1 MRDILKNIN
10 FTEVIVLA
18 VFYFFL
24 GYLWYSP
31 VLFSNLWMDTLDMPI
46 EQLKSRPLPMPF
58 FLSVMGVY
66 SFLII
71 FILAII
77 LRIMKAEKV
86 YASVIYALLLS
97 KGFIILPSFASHTA
111 ERTNL
116 IHYLI
121 NYTYPVTGIVI
132 SAVILTVWRKKA
144 K

>member
-10 FTEVIVLA
+10 FAAVIVMA
-18 VFYFFL
+18 VFYFLL

-31 VLFSNLWMDTLDMPI
+31 VLFSSLWMDTLDMPI
-46 EQLKSRPLPMPF
+46 EQMKSRPLPMPY

-77 LRIMKAEKV
+77 LKIMKAEKV
-86 YASVIYALLLS
+86 AASVIYALLLS
-97 KGFIILPSFASHTA
+97 VGFILLPSFASHTA

-116 IHYLI
+116 VHYLI
-121 NYTYPVTGIVI
+121 NYIYPVTGIVI
-132 SAVILTVWRKKA
+132 SAVILTLWKKKA